1 MGPLAIAGI
10 QTAISALPMFIGEN
24 SMFSGKRRRASK
36 LRESTFQKSQNYQLP
51 SEFEETYK
59 SAVQQQNV
67 GIPSAALG
75 LYNQSM
81 ARNLRSNLSALGSR
95 RSLLGG
101 IGQVAQ
107 SGQDASL
114 KLAGMQSDAIQQ
126 GRRYADQLRMQLGG
140 MKQSEEIRK
149 MDEAAQFAG
158 VLKQEA
164 DAAMSA
170 SLEGIGSALGNA
182 MYGET
187 QMSEGAA
194 GLRAAKQGARQTGR
208 TARAGIKSS
217 KGM

>member
-10 QTAISALPMFIGEN
+10 QAGISALPMLIGEN
-24 SMFSGKRRRASK
+24 SIFSGKRRRASK
-36 LRESTFQKSQNYQLP
+36 LRESTFQKSQNYEMP

-59 SAVQQQNV
+59 SAAQQQNV

-81 ARNLRSNLSALGSR
+81 ARNQRSQLSALGSR

-107 SGQDASL
+107 AGQDAAL
-114 KLAGMQSDAIQQ
+114 KLAGMQADTMQQ

-140 MKQSEEIRK
+140 MKQAEDMRK
-149 MDEAAQFAG
+149 MNEAAQFAG

-170 SLEGIGSALGNA
+170 SLEGLGSALGNA

-194 GLRAAKQGARQTGR
+194 GLRSQNKQFRVDKRNAKKA
-208 TARAGIKSS
+208 S
-217 KGM
+217 KAS